1 MEDGN
6 YVGRACDAN
15 NFGNVDDVGKDVWI
29 PICVD
34 ADERKVVEAACK
46 LEQEPIV
53 TVCATNSEELAP
65 LHFEIKRHACC
76 CCECIVTNLLECF
89 KIKDALGDLRD
100 RVIDGDASAQPKEA
114 P

>member
-53 TVCATNSEELAP
+53 TV
-65 LHFEIKRHACC
+65 
-76 CCECIVTNLLECF
+76 
-89 KIKDALGDLRD
+89 
-100 RVIDGDASAQPKEA
+100 
-114 P
+114 